1 MCVLPQSH
9 IPAAPAADARFGRG
23 SGTSFGP
30 GKASV
35 RKAASCWRDG
45 VSKVLHEA
53 PRDGPGC
60 PKSSPKLTFGVPGRH
75 FLRPKCHNA
84 VCTKNIL
91 FTMFLPH

>member
-35 RKAASCWRDG
+35 RKAASSWRHG
-45 VSKVLHEA
+45 LSKVLHDA
-53 PRDGPGC
+53 FRDGPGC
-60 PKSSPKLTFGVPGRH
+60 PK
-75 FLRPKCHNA
+75 
-84 VCTKNIL
+84 
-91 FTMFLPH
+91 